1 MVQQSIS
8 RVYRSR
14 LRQQQAAQ
22 TRSKVVAAAAEL
34 FASQGYARTTFAK
47 IATAAG
53 VSAETVQAHGPKAA
67 LLRAA
72 FEYVAFGITDQDSVF
87 DLELGRGLLAI
98 NDRDEAISYLVAA
111 ATDMYG
117 RGVSLIM
124 ALAGAAT
131 VDPELG
137 RYYADVVAD
146 VTLQNRRLLA
156 VCRDRGW
163 IRDDIPIDDIVE
175 TTAVLF
181 SAETYHRIVHHD
193 GMTVDT
199 YRRWLRRMLD
209 ETVFQHG

>member
-1 MVQQSIS
+1 MSQQSIS
-8 RVYRSR
+8 RVYRSE

-34 FASQGYARTTFAK
+34 FATQGYARTTFAK
-47 IATAAG
+47 IAAAAG

-72 FEYVAFGITDQDSVF
+72 FEYVAFGVTDQESVF
-87 DLELGRGLLAI
+87 DLDLGRGLLAI
-98 NDRDEAISYLVAA
+98 DDRDEAISYLVAA
-111 ATDMYG
+111 ATDMYV
-117 RGVSLIM
+117 RGASLIV

-163 IRDDIPIDDIVE
+163 LRDDISFDDLVE
-175 TTAVLF
+175 TTAVLS

-193 GMTVDT
+193 GMSVDA
-199 YRRWLRRMLD
+199 YQRWLRRMLD
-209 ETVFQHG
+209 ETVLQHG

>member
-1 MVQQSIS
+1 MPQQSMP
-8 RVYRSR
+8 RVYRSQ

-47 IATAAG
+47 TAAAAG

-72 FEYVAFGITDQDSVF
+72 FEYVAFGVTDQESVF
-87 DLELGRGLLAI
+87 ELDLGRGLLAI
-98 NDRDEAISYLVAA
+98 DDRDEAISYLVAA
-111 ATDMYG
+111 TTDMYR
-117 RGVSLIM
+117 RGASLIV

-137 RYYADVVAD
+137 RYYAGVVAD
-146 VTLQNRRLLA
+146 VTLQNRRLLG

-163 IRDDIPIDDIVE
+163 IREDIPFDDIVE
-175 TTAVLF
+175 TTAVLS
-181 SAETYHRIVHHD
+181 SAETYHRIVNHD
-193 GMTVDT
+193 GMSVDA
-199 YRRWLRRMLD
+199 YQRWLRRMLD
-209 ETVFQHG
+209 ETVLQHG